1 MHARLLLVSL
11 AAASVLAAPAPAAA
25 AGDPLLR
32 AIQRAEAAGA
42 LAPPQGVAYRDV
54 LARARATRDSV
65 RGLRRREMAAALRVA
80 AGLANRGQLTP
91 ARMPALF
98 LTLQRNA
105 EWWAAHG
112 PPVAGSPGENGAR
125 GRRCGPLPARGRA
138 ARVDF
143 AGSELVFQYYR
154 GLGLQLQVNGSWAR
168 ANALL
173 GSSNPAFVARGA
185 ALLNELLAL
194 GVRRD
199 GVLAWEYLFPIFGG
213 RPPWISALSQAT
225 AVQAITRAV
234 AKLGRPDLVT
244 LAAEAAGAFAFAPPA
259 GVRVLLRRGQAWYVL
274 YSFAPRQRVLNAHL
288 QAVAALFDLAQA
300 SADPHVKAAYDAG
313 LLSARRR
320 IRGFDTGLWSR
331 YANPGALA
339 DLNYHVLN
347 RDLARGVCRRSGDRA
362 ICRAASSFAAEL
374 ERRCPRPAAAPAR
387 TAATGRTTEVARRG

>member
-1 MHARLLLVSL
+1 MRARLLLASL
-11 AAASVLAAPAPAAA
+11 AAASVLVAPAPAAA

-42 LAPPQGVAYRDV
+42 LLPPQGLAYRDV
-54 LARARATRDSV
+54 LTRARATRDSAGGV
-65 RGLRRREMAAALRVA
+65 RRREMAAALRVA
-80 AGLANRGQLTP
+80 ASIANRGQLTP

-98 LTLQRNA
+98 LTLRRNA

-112 PPVAGSPGENGAR
+112 PPVAGSPGESGAR
-125 GRRCGPLPARGRA
+125 GRRCRPLPASGRA
-138 ARVDF
+138 ARVEF

-154 GLGLQLQVNGSWAR
+154 GLGVQLQVNGSWAR

-173 GSSNPAFVARGA
+173 GSANPAFVARGA
-185 ALLNELLAL
+185 ALLNELVPL
-194 GVRRD
+194 GVLRD

-225 AVQAITRAV
+225 AVQAMTRAA
-234 AKLGRPDLVT
+234 AKLGRPDLIPI
-244 LAAEAAGAFAFAPPA
+244 AGQAAGAFAFGPPA
-259 GVRVLLRRGQAWYVL
+259 GVRVPLRRGQAWYVL

-288 QAVAALFDLAQA
+288 QALSALFDFAQA
-300 SADPHVKAAYDAG
+300 SADPHTKAAYDAG
-313 LLSARRR
+313 LLAARRR
-320 IRGFDTGLWSR
+320 IRGFDTGAWSK

-362 ICRAASSFAAEL
+362 ICRAATSFAAEL
-374 ERRCPRPAAAPAR
+374 ERRCPRPAAAAR
-387 TAATGRTTEVARRG
+387 TATTDRPAEVARRG

>member
-1 MHARLLLVSL
+1 MRARLLLASL
-11 AAASVLAAPAPAAA
+11 GAASVLAAPAPAAA

-32 AIQRAEAAGA
+32 AIQRAEAAGG
-42 LAPPQGVAYRDV
+42 LLPPQGLAYRNV
-54 LARARATRDSV
+54 LARARVTRDSV
-65 RGLRRREMAAALRVA
+65 RGVRRREMAAALRVA
-80 AGLANRGQLTP
+80 ASIANRGQLTP

-105 EWWAAHG
+105 EWWGAHG

-125 GRRCGPLPARGRA
+125 GRRCRPLPARGRA
-138 ARVDF
+138 ARVEF
-143 AGSELVFQYYR
+143 AGSELAFQYYR

-173 GSSNPAFVARGA
+173 GSANPAFVARGA
-185 ALLNELLAL
+185 AMLNELLPLAVL
-194 GVRRD
+194 RD

-225 AVQAITRAV
+225 AVQAMARAA
-234 AKLGRPDLVT
+234 AKLGRPDLLT
-244 LAAEAAGAFAFAPPA
+244 PAAQAAGAFAFGPPA
-259 GVRVLLRRGQAWYVL
+259 GVRVPLARGQSWYVL

-300 SADPHVKAAYDAG
+300 SADPHTKAAYDAG
-313 LLSARRR
+313 LLAARRR
-320 IRGFDTGLWSR
+320 IRRFDTGVWSK

-347 RDLARGVCRRSGDRA
+347 RDLASGVCHRSGDRS
-362 ICRAASSFAAEL
+362 ICRAAGSFAAEL
-374 ERRCPRPAAAPAR
+374 ERRCPRPTAAAAR
-387 TAATGRTTEVARRG
+387 TAGTARGAEVARRG